1 MSPLS
6 PRKAAHPASAPQQER
21 RAAPRPQPRRAAT
34 PNAPV
39 NRPASGPLS
48 GVRGLL
54 LDLDGVLIL
63 QGAAIPGAPEAIAN
77 LERKGV
83 PYRVV
88 TNTSLVSRNSLST
101 WCTRVGLRIPPGRIM
116 SALSASAAYTAR
128 AYPDRPIFVIASDDA
143 RAEFAG
149 QHLLTAAEA
158 DAKRAEAAAVVI
170 GDSPEEATYPN
181 LNRAF
186 RLIRGGAQLI
196 GMHKNRWW
204 LTPAGPTLDSGAF
217 VAGLEFAASVNAL
230 VLGKPS
236 PAFFREAAAALRAE
250 IGASGK
256 PVRSSGRADLAMV
269 GDDLW
274 TDVLAA
280 QRLGLRGVFVLSG
293 KHGEEDLA
301 RASQAGR
308 GGGVPDLVAASMTE
322 VVAALD

>member
-1 MSPLS
+1 M
-6 PRKAAHPASAPQQER
+6 K
-21 RAAPRPQPRRAAT
+21 T
-34 PNAPV
+34 APV
-39 NRPASGPLS
+39 ADTGKPLA
-48 GVRGLL
+48 GTRGLL

-63 QGAAIPGAPEAIAN
+63 QGASIPGAPEAIVE
-77 LERKGV
+77 LDRRRI

-88 TNTSLVSRNSLST
+88 TNTSLVSRRTLSS
-101 WCTRVGLRIPPGRIM
+101 WGRRVGLRIPPERIM

-128 AYPDRPIFVIASDDA
+128 AYPGRPLFVISSEDA
-143 RAEFAG
+143 RNEFTG
-149 QHLLTAAEA
+149 QWVLTPAEA
-158 DAKRAEAAAVVI
+158 DAKGAEAAAVVI
-170 GDSPEEATYPN
+170 GDSPEEATYDN

-204 LTPAGPTLDSGAF
+204 LTPAGPTLDSGAY
-217 VAGLEFAASVNAL
+217 VAGLEYAASVRAL

-236 PAFFREAAAALRAE
+236 PAFFREAADELLIE
-250 IGASGK
+250 IGALGSMAEG
-256 PVRSSGRADLAMV
+256 PGERHGRHDLAMV

-293 KHGEEDLA
+293 KHGREELDKAAL
-301 RASQAGR
+301 AGR

-322 VVAALD
+322 VLAALD